1 MDRAAAALGQIS
13 DLTSAPTISRAI
25 DLFQAAVEPF
35 GIELYRTAA
44 IGNAVRG
51 GMEAAT
57 VSNWSPEWERFY
69 MGVKAFS
76 FDPIA
81 QEVLKGGEGFFWHDL
96 QWTPTPVRRRFM
108 ADAAEVG
115 HVDGFMAVRS
125 VPGELKTLVSMASS
139 RPLSDWTQVERGV
152 VTFVANALISRV
164 LYLRDVQLAPEVVA
178 LSDREKDI
186 LRHAAIGHP
195 DKQIALALDCAHDT
209 VRAHWRSIRR
219 KLVANDR
226 AHAVAVAIW
235 SGQIAP

>member
-1 MDRAAAALGQIS
+1 
-13 DLTSAPTISRAI
+13 
-25 DLFQAAVEPF
+25 
-35 GIELYRTAA
+35 
-44 IGNAVRG
+44 
-51 GMEAAT
+51 
-57 VSNWSPEWERFY
+57 
-69 MGVKAFS
+69 
-76 FDPIA
+76 
-81 QEVLKGGEGFFWHDL
+81 
-96 QWTPTPVRRRFM
+96 M

-139 RPLSDWTQVERGV
+139 RPILDWTQIERGV
-152 VTFVANALISRV
+152 VTFVANTLISRV
-164 LYLRDVQLAPEVVA
+164 LYLREVQLAPEVAA

-186 LRHAAIGHP
+186 LRHAALGRP